1 MVFMADSERSADL
14 AIENNL
20 DAGLHLNFTQS
31 FSGHIKS
38 ATLIEYQE
46 KIAKFLLSNRYSLL
60 IYNPIL
66 KNHFDYIYKSQVEEY
81 VRLYNRNPT
90 HIDGHHHMH
99 LCMNMLIN
107 KLIAKGFKV
116 RRNFFFLPGE
126 KNTINRLYR
135 YIIDAWLMRRY
146 TCTDFLFNI
155 SPIKPER
162 IEAIVRRSK
171 SAIVELEVHPEEP
184 KEYTYLMSDEYR
196 LMISCVDTGTY
207 TTL

>member
-66 KNHFDYIYKSQVEEY
+66 KNHFDYIYKSQVRSTYAYITET
-81 VRLYNRNPT
+81 R
-90 HIDGHHHMH
+90 HIST
-99 LCMNMLIN
+99 
-107 KLIAKGFKV
+107 AT
-116 RRNFFFLPGE
+116 
-126 KNTINRLYR
+126 TIC
-135 YIIDAWLMRRY
+135 
-146 TCTDFLFNI
+146 TC
-155 SPIKPER
+155 
-162 IEAIVRRSK
+162 V
-171 SAIVELEVHPEEP
+171 
-184 KEYTYLMSDEYR
+184 
-196 LMISCVDTGTY
+196 
-207 TTL
+207 